1 MHLRCFFELS
11 LSLSLSLC
19 GSLSLGISS
28 FDNAHKLLH
37 TYCSYAMS
45 KICQYYIIGRS
56 IGKIILKAT
65 TEDDCNP
72 QIGTKKVTPKF
83 ISEKIEKVITKLT
96 TYVYAAGENG
106 NYPQDE
112 LMMMGSSNGGG
123 DGDGDNNSA
132 MDTNILVT
140 MKELDTISKQFMNEI
155 EPALSDNYCIAKN
168 ISICYTPLHAV
179 PWTEQALKVFDASSA
194 ISPKGYLIEQVVNRF
209 KNAISI
215 DLAAQSHL

>member
-1 MHLRCFFELS
+1 
-11 LSLSLSLC
+11 
-19 GSLSLGISS
+19 
-28 FDNAHKLLH
+28 
-37 TYCSYAMS
+37 MS

-83 ISEKIEKVITKLT
+83 LSDKIEKVIDKLT

-112 LMMMGSSNGGG
+112 FMMMGSTSSGGGG
-123 DGDGDNNSA
+123 DGGGST

-140 MKELDTISKQFMNEI
+140 MKELDNISKRFMNEI